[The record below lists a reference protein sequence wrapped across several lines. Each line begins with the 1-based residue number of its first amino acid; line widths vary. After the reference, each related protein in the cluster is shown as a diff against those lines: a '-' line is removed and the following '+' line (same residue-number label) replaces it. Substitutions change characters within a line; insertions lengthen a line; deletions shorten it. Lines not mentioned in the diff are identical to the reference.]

1 MRVDYATALDAAELA
16 QAIASGAYDPQ
27 GCVLVT
33 EVEEG
38 SDAWKAGV
46 RKGMFVSHVG
56 QQRVTTP
63 AEFQAATRNVGEA
76 FDVQLT
82 QASRARCRNLHAG
95 R

>member
-1 MRVDYATALDAAELA
+1 MRRRSRRPSRPAR
-16 QAIASGAYDPQ
+16 YDPE

-56 QQRVTTP
+56 QKRVTTP
-63 AEFQAATRNVGEA
+63 AEFQAATRDVGKS
-76 FDVQLT
+76 FDVRLT
-82 QASRARCRNLHAG
+82 RPVEPAE
-95 R
+95 